1 MTYQEALEW
10 IHSKLAFGIKPGLER
25 MRWMLEQ
32 LGNPQNNLSA
42 IHVVGTNGKG
52 STTSYLQHI
61 FTNSGYQVGTFTS
74 QYIVDFRERISIDGQ
89 MIPESDFIKLV

>member
-1 MTYQEALEW
+1 MGILSCFLVFSIGQVIRKTYQEALEC
-10 IHSKLAFGIKPGLER
+10 HSKLAFGIKPGLER

-52 STTSYLQHI
+52 STTSYLTYFYIWLSSWNI
-61 FTNSGYQVGTFTS
+61 FRPYDARNSIY
-74 QYIVDFRERISIDGQ
+74 
-89 MIPESDFIKLV
+89 